1 MDGQQTNSYEN
12 LERTTC
18 DTTGEV
24 WKDIPGYE
32 GIYQVSNMGHVKSL
46 TRRVWNY
53 TKPGRILKLYH
64 KNNGYLTVNLCG
76 KNQSENTH
84 MSIGWLLLHLYQ
96 TSMVIQK

>member
-32 GIYQVSNMGHVKSL
+32 GIYQVSNMVHD
-46 TRRVWNY
+46 
-53 TKPGRILKLYH
+53 ILLIYGKL
-64 KNNGYLTVNLCG
+64 
-76 KNQSENTH
+76 
-84 MSIGWLLLHLYQ
+84 
-96 TSMVIQK
+96 